1 MGFQHIVRKEKQIK
15 MNKITFTEQEKNFLK
30 THFSKKFL
38 KTCADTLESYI
49 ARIVKAY
56 NNMDWGFEYQA
67 ITNSDCGICITYY
80 FDYNCRKQSD
90 FVSVD
95 INIGDYAHIDFI
107 KNKRISSKYDLYEVT
122 AKVCDFMRKECNRE
136 K

>member
-1 MGFQHIVRKEKQIK
+1 M

-38 KTCADTLESYI
+38 DTRADDLELSI
-49 ARIVKAY
+49 TKIVKAY
-56 NNMDWGFEYQA
+56 NDMDRLFSYQTM
-67 ITNSDCGICITYY
+67 TNADRDISITYK
-80 FDYNCRKQSD
+80 FDYNCRKQAD
-90 FVSVD
+90 FVSVYM
-95 INIGDYAHIDFI
+95 NIDDYIYRDLV

-122 AKVCDFMRKECNRE
+122 ANVCDFMRKELNYE